1 MESKIARMMI
11 EVKGGGGQM
20 GGLREHII
28 EVYQKV
34 GVWLLRR

>member
-1 MESKIARMMI
+1 MM
-11 EVKGGGGQM
+11 EVKGEERQM
-20 GGLREHII
+20 CGLRDHMI